1 MSSKSYLKFS
11 KQIICVFLKFSKVII
26 GAKSKF
32 SKEIIGEFLK
42 FSRVITKKS
51 GRPAMGRPLR
61 G

>member
-1 MSSKSYLKFS
+1 MPSKSYLKFS

-32 SKEIIGEFLK
+32 S
-42 FSRVITKKS
+42 RVITKKS